1 MEKEE
6 EEKEI
11 KCPWCGRKKAVEKH
25 EDDDKVYCCRHCD
38 KLFDLEKEN

>member
-1 MEKEE
+1 MKKEPK

-25 EDDDKVYCCRHCD
+25 EDDENVYYCKHCD
-38 KLFDLEKEN
+38 RLFDLRED